1 MRFKGLALLVI
12 GALTISLVAAAVALG
27 TDDAAD
33 DGRAAFGP
41 DTTYSGCLL
50 GGKITKV
57 KGTDSMPERCDSVV
71 NAAGRVA
78 RYITW
83 NASGPQG
90 EQGLVGPRG
99 PRGSVGPMGPMGP
112 AGPTDFQHFYA
123 TLDPADG
130 QTVDQVVFTHGSVTV
145 LARCSNNIEG
155 NAEYTQDRTVNGGYD
170 YAELVV
176 TSTED
181 GWYVANYGY
190 STDADTDVG
199 RVAYGPGPY
208 GPGVEVV
215 VASFWAE
222 PGTDVLGHSIDVSV
236 MATPAGHVVGFD
248 GESTGLGL
256 NIFGHGCV
264 ITGQIWGFTGTPAV
278 GDGS

>member
-12 GALTISLVAAAVALG
+12 GALTISLVATAVALG

-41 DTTYSGCLL
+41 DTTYSGCRL

-99 PRGSVGPMGPMGP
+99 RRGSVGPMGPMGP
-112 AGPTDFQHFYA
+112 MGP
-123 TLDPADG
+123 
-130 QTVDQVVFTHGSVTV
+130 GSVTV

-155 NAEYTQDRTVNGGYD
+155 NAMYTQDTTVPGKHD
-170 YAELVV
+170 YAQLVV
-176 TSTED
+176 TSTEN
-181 GWYVANYGY
+181 GWYVAGCGY
-190 STDADTDVG
+190 VAVANTDVG
-199 RVAYGPGPY
+199 RLAFGPGPY

-215 VASFWAE
+215 VASFGVPA
-222 PGTDVLGHSIDVSV
+222 GTDVLGHNIGVSV

-248 GESTGLGL
+248 GESAGLGL

>member
-1 MRFKGLALLVI
+1 MGSKR
-12 GALTISLVAAAVALG
+12 TVALWVVGVLAVSVFG
-27 TDDAAD
+27 TALAVGATSDW
-33 DGRAAFGP
+33 GKAAFGL

-155 NAEYTQDRTVNGGYD
+155 NMVYTQDTTINGGYD
-170 YAELVV
+170 YAQLVV
-176 TSTED
+176 TSTEN
-181 GWYVANYGY
+181 GWYVAGY
-190 STDADTDVG
+190 WQTLIAPLDVA
-199 RVAYGPGPY
+199 RVAYGPG
-208 GPGVEVV
+208 GEVV
-215 VASFWAE
+215 VAVFGVPA
-222 PGTDVLGHSIDVSV
+222 GTDVLGHSIGASV

-248 GESTGLGL
+248 GESAGLGL